1 MFNLNSPAPE
11 VDVHSYSKPHEWKMT
26 NVQLDLTVDFE
37 RKVLRGI
44 AELQLDRGA
53 GEAASAVVLDTRDL
67 KIEKAEFA
75 AGEERR
81 VWSDAKF
88 TLGPSD
94 PILGAPLRIE
104 LPPEALAVKIT
115 YETSPSAVA
124 LQWLDPAQTAGK
136 KYPFLFS
143 QSQAIQARSWI
154 PLQDTPGVRVEYS
167 ARIHT
172 PKELRAVMSANM
184 RPPGEEDE
192 ADSED
197 AEKQAAADASPVKT
211 YEFHQYRRIPPYLI
225 ALAVGDLA
233 FANLDPGG
241 DEAPEPRPRFGPG
254 RRRGRDRDRHQSGRT
269 GVYAEPSVVEAAAK
283 EFDDTEK
290 MIQAAEKRFGPYRW
304 GRYDLLILPPSF
316 PFGGMENPCLTFAT
330 PTVIAGDKSL
340 VSLVAHELAHSWSGN
355 LVTNA
360 TWRDFWLNE
369 GFTTYIERRILEDLY
384 GKERADMEAVLGYQ
398 TLLDEMKTLPEKD
411 QILHVD
417 LAGRDPDD
425 GFTNVPYEKGALFLR
440 TLEQT
445 VGRDKFDDFLRGYF
459 NNNAFQSITTQDFL
473 NKLEQIFFRTDP
485 TLETKI
491 PVLEWVTKPGIP
503 AGAAI
508 PKSDLLDKVN
518 ASAVDFASG
527 SKAAS
532 ALGFREWS
540 SLEQLSFLRAL
551 PHDLSAAKLKA
562 LDDAYAVTQSGN
574 SEVVSEWLTMAVR
587 SGYAPAYPRLE
598 SFLVEV
604 GRRKFLKP
612 LYEELV
618 KTPEG
623 RARAIAIY
631 AKARPGYHPMAVA
644 TVDGIVKP

>member
-1 MFNLNSPAPE
+1 
-11 VDVHSYSKPHEWKMT
+11 
-26 NVQLDLTVDFE
+26 
-37 RKVLRGI
+37 
-44 AELQLDRGA
+44 
-53 GEAASAVVLDTRDL
+53 
-67 KIEKAEFA
+67 
-75 AGEERR
+75 
-81 VWSDAKF
+81 
-88 TLGPSD
+88 
-94 PILGAPLRIE
+94 
-104 LPPEALAVKIT
+104 
-115 YETSPSAVA
+115 
-124 LQWLDPAQTAGK
+124 
-136 KYPFLFS
+136 
-143 QSQAIQARSWI
+143 
-154 PLQDTPGVRVEYS
+154 
-167 ARIHT
+167 
-172 PKELRAVMSANM
+172 
-184 RPPGEEDE
+184 
-192 ADSED
+192 
-197 AEKQAAADASPVKT
+197 
-211 YEFHQYRRIPPYLI
+211 
-225 ALAVGDLA
+225 
-233 FANLDPGG
+233 
-241 DEAPEPRPRFGPG
+241 
-254 RRRGRDRDRHQSGRT
+254 
-269 GVYAEPSVVEAAAK
+269 
-283 EFDDTEK
+283 
-290 MIQAAEKRFGPYRW
+290 
-304 GRYDLLILPPSF
+304 
-316 PFGGMENPCLTFAT
+316 MENPCLTFAT

-398 TLLDEMKTLPEKD
+398 TLLDEMKSLPEKD
-411 QILHVD
+411 QILYVD

-459 NNNAFQSITTQDFL
+459 NNNAFESITTQDFL

-518 ASAVDFASG
+518 ASAAAFASG

-551 PHDLSAAKLKA
+551 PHDLSAGKMKA

-623 RARAIAIY
+623 RARAISIY